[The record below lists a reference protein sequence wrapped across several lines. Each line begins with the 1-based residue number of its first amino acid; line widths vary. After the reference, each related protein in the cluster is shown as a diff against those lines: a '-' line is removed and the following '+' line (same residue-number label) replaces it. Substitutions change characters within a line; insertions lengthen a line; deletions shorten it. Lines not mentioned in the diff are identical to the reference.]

1 MRSLWFSIGLGAALL
16 AAVTASQAQQ
26 PSSPPQQQPG
36 QKPASQQ
43 QQARPPEFPP
53 FSKVAEGYQE
63 VVSTTDGKRP
73 LYRVWYR
80 KKDQQ
85 LLAELP
91 SGFQTQRH
99 YIALT
104 VASGERFAGLQAG
117 ERYVYWKRY
126 DKRLALIEPNVEVR
140 ATKEEEAKLSVKR
153 LFTDRVLAEVPIVC
167 LGPSGQP
174 VIDLDAFLV
183 SNTPT
188 FFGERISRPGLVSI
202 PKVKTFP
209 ENLEVEIEGPV
220 ANGRIKRFHF
230 SISRIPDNT
239 GYKPRQADTRVG
251 FFTTSYDDLSK
262 YEDEVRV
269 RYINRWFLEKGDKK
283 LARSLPKKPIV
294 FYVEHTTP
302 VRYRRWVREGV
313 MYWNRA
319 FEQVGLVD
327 AIEVYFQDA
336 KTGAH
341 MDKDPEDVRYN
352 FIRWLNN
359 NVGTAIGPSR
369 VHPLTGQILDA
380 DIILTDGWIRHYW
393 QQYTQVLPKLAMEG
407 FGPETLEWF
416 QTHPHWDPRV
426 LLAPSGERRRTLLNL
441 SRSLF
446 RPFAGHPIA
455 VADSR
460 VLGDQEFDGLV
471 NVPVQQNGY
480 CSLLEGRALDVAL
493 IRMHVDALGLN
504 QQEGEGNSEDKE
516 DEDKEEKKE
525 PKNLLD
531 GIPEEFIGPLVA
543 DLVAHEV
550 GHTLGLRH
558 NFKAS
563 ALYPLDVINSPQMK
577 GKPFAGSVMD
587 YLPVN
592 IRMEAGEIQGDYAM
606 VSVGPY
612 DIWAIR
618 YGYTEDEKAAK
629 EVLKEVSKP
638 EHQFATDEDTF
649 GPDPLAR
656 RYDFSQDPLEYA
668 HEQMRLAKYHRERL
682 LTEFVKDGESW
693 AKARKGYELTLSLQV
708 RSLSM
713 MANWLGGK
721 YVHRDH
727 KGDPGNR
734 APIVPVSGK
743 KQRDALQFVLE
754 NAFRD
759 EAFGLTPEM
768 VRYLTVDKW
777 LDGGFLTVEDS
788 DYPVHDRVMAIQ
800 SSVLSMLLNPE
811 RLRRVYDNEFYQ
823 RGDEDAFTLAELLR
837 STTNE
842 IWRELAEPPKQKYT
856 PANPLV
862 SSLRR
867 NLQREHVE
875 RLLDLAVPQTSPA
888 AAYKA
893 IVMLSLNELRG
904 IHQRIRRALNARG
917 NLDPATAAHLNE
929 LNVRLQKFFDSQYIY
944 GGNINTGGGFPGLI
958 IFREPEDANETQ

>member
-1 MRSLWFSIGLGAALL
+1 MRLTWALL
-16 AAVTASQAQQ
+16 GLCTTFCLAVGVSNAQQ
-26 PSSPPQQQPG
+26 SSA
-36 QKPASQQ
+36 QKPSQTPQ
-43 QQARPPEFPP
+43 KTVAKKPEFPP

-73 LYRVWYR
+73 LFRVWFR

-91 SGFQTQRH
+91 PGYGSQRH

-126 DKRLALIEPNVEVR
+126 DKRLALIEPNVQTR
-140 ATKEEEAKLSVKR
+140 ATREEEAKLSVKR
-153 LFTDRVLAEVPIVC
+153 LFTDRVIAEVPIVC
-167 LGPSGQP
+167 IGPSGQP

-183 SNTPT
+183 ANVPT
-188 FFGERISRPGLVSI
+188 FFGERITRPGLVSV

-220 ANGRIKRFHF
+220 AGGRLKRFHF

-239 GYKPRQADTRVG
+239 GYKPRLADTRVG
-251 FFTTSYDDLSK
+251 YFTTSYDDLSK
-262 YEDEVRV
+262 YEDETRV
-269 RYINRWFLEKGDKK
+269 RYINRWFLQKGDPK

-302 VRYRRWVREGV
+302 VRYRRWVRQGV
-313 MYWNRA
+313 LYWNKA
-319 FEQVGLVD
+319 FEQVGIVD

-359 NVGTAIGPSR
+359 NIGTAIGPSR

-393 QQYTQVLPKLAMEG
+393 RQYTQVLPKLAMEG
-407 FGPETLEWF
+407 FGPEALEWF
-416 QTHPHWDPRV
+416 QSHPHWDPRV
-426 LLAPSGERRRTLLNL
+426 LLAPPGERRRTLLAL
-441 SRSLF
+441 TRSLF
-446 RPFAGHPIA
+446 RPLAGHPIA

-460 VLGDQEFDGLV
+460 ILGDQEFDGLV
-471 NVPVQQNGY
+471 GTPVQQNGY

-493 IRMHVDALGLN
+493 IRMHLATLGVVDESDGKE
-504 QQEGEGNSEDKE
+504 QDKGEK
-516 DEDKEEKKE
+516 KEEKKK

-563 ALYPLDVINSPQMK
+563 ALYPLDAINSPEMK

-592 IRMEAGEIQGDYAM
+592 IRMESGKVQGDYGM
-606 VSVGPY
+606 VSIGPY
-612 DIWAIR
+612 DMWAIR
-618 YGYTEDEKAAK
+618 YGYAANDKEAK

-656 RYDFSQDPLEYA
+656 RYDFSKDPLDYA
-668 HEQMRLAKYHRERL
+668 REQMRLAKYHRERL

-693 AKARKGYELTLSLQV
+693 AKARRGYELTLSLQV
-708 RSLSM
+708 RALRM
-713 MANWLGGK
+713 MAGWLGGK

-727 KGDPGNR
+727 KGDPGER
-734 APIVPVSGK
+734 PPIVPVSGK
-743 KQRDALQFVLE
+743 KQRDALRFVLE

-759 EAFGLTPEM
+759 DAFGLTPEM

-777 LDGGFLTVEDS
+777 LDRGLFSIAEGS

-800 SSVLSMLLNPE
+800 ATVLSMLLNPE
-811 RLRRVYDNEFYQ
+811 TLRRVYDNEFYQ
-823 RGDEDAFTLAELLR
+823 KGEEDTFTLAELLR

-842 IWRELAEPPKQKYT
+842 IWSELAEPPKQKYT
-856 PANPLV
+856 PANPLI

-875 RLLDLAVPQTSPA
+875 RLLDLAVPQDSSG

-893 IVMLSLNELRG
+893 IVMLSLHELRD
-904 IHQRIRRALNARG
+904 IHQRIRRALQERG
-917 NLDPATAAHLNE
+917 NLDPATAAHLSE
-929 LNVRLQKFFDSQYIY
+929 LDVRLKKFFDSQYIY
-944 GGNINTGGGFPGLI
+944 GGNLNTGGGFGGFI
-958 IFREPEDANETQ
+958 ILRETESAAEPR